1 MESLDLTYK
10 LFDLKIKVEHLTKST
25 LCFKYFRNIVI
36 VMTKGKN
43 KKIKISKID
52 LFLLPP
58 LPSQDGRGL
67 QPPPP
72 PKFSRQRLLTFFF
85 IDTWVSGQRVGK
97 LTEWQSQ
104 RKGINGTRENPKGGW
119 GWGCNNPPPS

>member
-10 LFDLKIKVEHLTKST
+10 LITLKIKVKHLTEST
-25 LCFKYFRNIVI
+25 LCLQYFRNIVI

-43 KKIKISKID
+43 KKMKTTKIY

-58 LPSQDGRGL
+58 LPSQDGGGGGGGL

-72 PKFSRQRLLTFFF
+72 PKFFHSKNF
-85 IDTWVSGQRVGK
+85 
-97 LTEWQSQ
+97 
-104 RKGINGTRENPKGGW
+104 
-119 GWGCNNPPPS
+119 

>member
-10 LFDLKIKVEHLTKST
+10 LFDLKIKVEHLTRST

-43 KKIKISKID
+43 KKIKITKID

-72 PKFSRQRLLTFFF
+72 QIFTAKTFDIFLYRYMG
-85 IDTWVSGQRVGK
+85 IWT
-97 LTEWQSQ
+97 
-104 RKGINGTRENPKGGW
+104 KGR
-119 GWGCNNPPPS
+119 